1 MKKHGSFKV
10 DGKSN
15 LNEIDFT
22 QTYELIESV
31 SRLEL
36 FELRKNNEKKRHSL
50 FQKSFSE
57 GAGSDEERLEAR
69 QKYIESVW
77 ADIQQEID
85 NYKRVYEQ
93 ILKRVKI
100 NDNVWNNSMDA
111 YLPAG
116 EQYIR
121 KALRFSLS
129 SPFTFSGKQSEAEIL
144 QIYQEASDFAIKCL
158 THQDDTKANFK
169 KILINALGEDE

>member
-1 MKKHGSFKV
+1 MQKILQTYMKKHGSFKV
-10 DGKSN
+10 DGNQN
-15 LNEIDFT
+15 LNELDFT

-36 FELRKNNEKKRHSL
+36 FVLRKENEKKRHGL
-50 FQKSFSE
+50 FRKSFQE
-57 GAGSDEERLEAR
+57 GSDDDKFNAR
-69 QKYIESVW
+69 KEYIERVW
-77 ADIQQEID
+77 LDIQQEID

-100 NDNVWNNSMDA
+100 NDAVWNNSMDA

-129 SPFTFSGKQSEAEIL
+129 SPFTFSGKQSEE
-144 QIYQEASDFAIKCL
+144 
-158 THQDDTKANFK
+158 
-169 KILINALGEDE
+169 

>member
-10 DGKSN
+10 DGNQN
-15 LNEIDFT
+15 LNELDFT

-36 FELRKNNEKKRHSL
+36 FALRKTNEKKRHSL
-50 FQKSFSE
+50 FQKSFHE
-57 GAGSDEERLEAR
+57 AGSDDEKFNAR

-100 NDNVWNNSMDA
+100 NDAVWNNSMDA

-129 SPFTFSGKQSEAEIL
+129 SPFTFSGKQSDETIL
-144 QIYQEASDFAIKCL
+144 QIYQESSDFAIKCL
-158 THQDDTKANFK
+158 TNQDDTKSNFK
-169 KILINALGEDE
+169 KILLNALGDDE

>member
-1 MKKHGSFKV
+1 MQKILQTYMKKHGSFKV
-10 DGKSN
+10 DGNQN
-15 LNEIDFT
+15 LNELVFT

-36 FELRKNNEKKRHSL
+36 FVLRKDNEKKRHSL
-50 FQKSFSE
+50 FQKSFQE
-57 GAGSDEERLEAR
+57 GSDDNSKFSAR
-69 QKYIESVW
+69 KEYIERVW
-77 ADIQQEID
+77 TDIQQEID

-100 NDNVWNNSMDA
+100 NDAVWNNSMDA

-129 SPFTFSGKQSEAEIL
+129 SPFTFSGKQSEE
-144 QIYQEASDFAIKCL
+144 
-158 THQDDTKANFK
+158 
-169 KILINALGEDE
+169 

>member
-10 DGKSN
+10 DGNQN
-15 LNEIDFT
+15 LNELDFT

-36 FELRKNNEKKRHSL
+36 FVLRKDNEKKRHSL
-50 FQKSFSE
+50 FQKSFQE
-57 GAGSDEERLEAR
+57 GSDDISKFSAR
-69 QKYIESVW
+69 KEYIERVW
-77 ADIQQEID
+77 TDIQQEID

-100 NDNVWNNSMDA
+100 NDAVWNNSMDA

-129 SPFTFSGKQSEAEIL
+129 SPFTFSGNQSEE
-144 QIYQEASDFAIKCL
+144 
-158 THQDDTKANFK
+158 
-169 KILINALGEDE
+169 

>member
-1 MKKHGSFKV
+1 MQKILQTYMKKHGSFKV
-10 DGKSN
+10 DGNQN
-15 LNEIDFT
+15 LNELDFT

-36 FELRKNNEKKRHSL
+36 FVLRKDNEKKRHSL
-50 FQKSFSE
+50 FQKSFQE
-57 GAGSDEERLEAR
+57 GSDDISKFSAR
-69 QKYIESVW
+69 KEYIERVW
-77 ADIQQEID
+77 TDIQQEID

-100 NDNVWNNSMDA
+100 NDAVWNNSMDA

-129 SPFTFSGKQSEAEIL
+129 SPFTFSGNQSEE
-144 QIYQEASDFAIKCL
+144 
-158 THQDDTKANFK
+158 
-169 KILINALGEDE
+169 

>member
-1 MKKHGSFKV
+1 MQKILQTYIKKHGSFKV
-10 DGKSN
+10 DGNQN
-15 LNEIDFT
+15 LNELDFT

-36 FELRKNNEKKRHSL
+36 FVLRKDNEKKRHSL
-50 FQKSFSE
+50 FQKSFQE
-57 GAGSDEERLEAR
+57 GSDDISKFSAR
-69 QKYIESVW
+69 KEYIERVW
-77 ADIQQEID
+77 TDIQQEID

-100 NDNVWNNSMDA
+100 NDAVWNNSMDA

-129 SPFTFSGKQSEAEIL
+129 SPFTFSGNQSEE
-144 QIYQEASDFAIKCL
+144 
-158 THQDDTKANFK
+158 
-169 KILINALGEDE
+169 